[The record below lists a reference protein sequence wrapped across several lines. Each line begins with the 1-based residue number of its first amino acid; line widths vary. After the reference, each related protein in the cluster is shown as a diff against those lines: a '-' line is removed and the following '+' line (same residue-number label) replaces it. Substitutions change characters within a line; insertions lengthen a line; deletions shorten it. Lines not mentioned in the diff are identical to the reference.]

1 MRNLSCISS
10 EDPDKMVTY
19 QRKGYKKME
28 ETCEKFFAWINKKE
42 QIVTFRETEGFE
54 KFTFP
59 SQTEKFAYVYDL
71 CESGYRIL

>member
-54 KFTFP
+54 MLTF
-59 SQTEKFAYVYDL
+59 QTRDARLSFVYHL
-71 CESGYRIL
+71 CISGYRIL